1 MPVQRVRTTPAAN
14 QSAAVVADHRTSTT
28 LDHQTRAPF
37 TLCELL
43 TSAAAAANALTLSIR
58 SRAWP
63 RRPLLVRCSNRKTAC
78 TATCSHNGTWQRPP
92 QRVSRRHWLKIAHAP
107 CCPRVTVC
115 PNMPALRPSAAPTRE
130 LKRKGSHDE
139 STTVHCKSFHTSVR
153 RNAMSTQLA
162 ILACH
167 SGQWQRSASRCPLR
181 QRMPLHEC
189 AHRRRDPCVHALQN
203 NRTRP
208 FASRLQQWR
217 CCVVLTHSQPFWL
230 VMEHFNCSTSCT
242 SC

>member
-1 MPVQRVRTTPAAN
+1 
-14 QSAAVVADHRTSTT
+14 VVADHRTSAT
-28 LDHQTRAPF
+28 LVQQTRAPF

-58 SRAWP
+58 SHAWP
-63 RRPLLVRCSNRKTAC
+63 QRPLLVRCSSRKTAC
-78 TATCSHNGTWQRPP
+78 TATCSHNGTWQRR
-92 QRVSRRHWLKIAHAP
+92 QRRRSRRYWLKSAHAP
-107 CCPRVTVC
+107 CCPRGTVC
-115 PNMPALRPSAAPTRE
+115 PNMPGLRPSAAPTRE

-139 STTVHCKSFHTSVR
+139 STSVHCKSFHTSVR
-153 RNAMSTQLA
+153 RNAMSTQVT
-162 ILACH
+162 ILAGF
-167 SGQWQRSASRCPLR
+167 SGQWQRLASRCPLR
-181 QRMPLHEC
+181 QRMPLDEC
-189 AHRRRDPCVHALQN
+189 ARRKRAPCVHALQN

-230 VMEHFNCSTSCT
+230 VMEHFNCSTSCP